1 MRISRTGR
9 AAAALLALA
18 VLLGGCARAREE
30 AGIQEPGVRA
40 GEAAPPSVEALD
52 ETPVTLRLYN
62 TLGERVSAEKA
73 EAYIHRTM
81 PNVTVEYTYEN
92 GAKVEN
98 AQLAA
103 LKGGGGPDILY
114 TQSYYN
120 YVQSGY
126 LLDLTA
132 EPYLKNYTTSALS
145 DIEVGG
151 KVYAL
156 PVGNGYISGL
166 LVNTRLLRELGY
178 EMPQTREAFIRLCRQ
193 VQADREKTGVRAFAL
208 NMLYDAS
215 SALASIP
222 FLIDAYTDGEYVQW
236 LMKYRADPE
245 AVSFD
250 TPAFTRVLGGVD
262 ALKELD
268 LSQSGDFLTNE
279 ITNMNE
285 VVRGEAL
292 MCSLSYVTYIQ
303 QFEQRALDVEGAPS
317 LRVGNGDG
325 TVRYVPVSDCEFV
338 PYRGTTPE
346 DRWLATNG
354 DWYLGINANITD
366 ASRLKACR
374 LYLEYIA
381 STEFA
386 PEIYARSVPVGATT
400 YYRRDDALRYDEY
413 EKRYPEIYECL
424 IENSVIKNP
433 CQFYGSDVFA
443 FALRHYLCGQKYYAG
458 LQGASTYRAID
469 GVGDI
474 LSALEEFRTTGSSR
488 YEVPNR
494 VVGYTRKAYSYVRM
508 YSRTNESALGNL
520 LADAL
525 RASTGAQIAVVNAGS
540 LTAGLKSGEIT
551 ESDLA
556 TAMLYGLSNHVVTVR
571 CKGENLLSILSSNNV
586 AGVVRAEKEGV
597 FGGLVI
603 PSGFTY
609 EMTYEPVE
617 GQEGALK
624 ARVSDVRLLSGEA
637 IDPEAYYTVTTTDYE
652 LGGIDQWH
660 AFTLLTRDKP
670 KALPEGIALYSAFD
684 AQDEEKCAFF
694 DLTVD
699 NYDELYPQIADWA
712 QNQPNIIEAVI
723 RYIEETSEDGVLP
736 PAVIDGRI
744 RVAGPPERIDP
755 AKNGV
760 DLS

>member
-1 MRISRTGR
+1 MRISRISR
-9 AAAALLALA
+9 AAAALLALT
-18 VLLGGCARAREE
+18 VLLGGCARARKETE
-30 AGIQEPGVRA
+30 NLGPGARA
-40 GEAAPPSVEALD
+40 GETVPPSAEALD
-52 ETPVTLRLYN
+52 ETPVTLRMYN
-62 TLGERVSAEKA
+62 TLGERVSTDAA
-73 EAYIHRTM
+73 EAYIRRTM
-81 PNVTVEYTYEN
+81 PNVSVEYTYEN
-92 GAKVEN
+92 GAKAEN

-103 LKGGGGPDILY
+103 LKCGGGPDILY

-132 EPYLKNYTTSALS
+132 EPYLKNYTTSALG

-156 PVGNGYISGL
+156 PIGNGYISGL

-178 EMPQTREAFIRLCRQ
+178 EMPQTQEAFIRLCRQ
-193 VQADREKTGVRAFAL
+193 VQADRERTGVRAFAL

-215 SALASIP
+215 AALASIP

-236 LMKYRADPE
+236 LTRYRADPE

-250 TPAFTRVLGGVD
+250 TPAFARVLDGVD
-262 ALKELD
+262 ALKELG
-268 LSQSGDFLTNE
+268 LSQSGDFLANE
-279 ITNMNE
+279 ITNVFE
-285 VVRGEAL
+285 VARGDAL
-292 MCSLSYVTYIQ
+292 MCSLSYTTYIQ
-303 QFEQRALDVEGAPS
+303 QFEQKALDVEGVPS
-317 LRVGNGDG
+317 IRVGNGDG
-325 TVRYVPVSDCEFV
+325 TVRYVPVSDCRLV
-338 PYRGTTPE
+338 PYRGRTPE
-346 DRWLATNG
+346 DRWLAANG

-366 ASRLKACR
+366 PSRLRACR
-374 LYLEYIA
+374 LYLEYVA

-413 EKRYPEIYECL
+413 EKRYPEIYACL
-424 IENSVIKNP
+424 VENSVIKNP
-433 CQFYGSDVFA
+433 CQFYGSDAFT

-474 LSALEEFRTTGSSR
+474 LSALEEFRTTGTSR
-488 YEVPNR
+488 YEVPDR
-494 VVGYTRKAYSYVRM
+494 VVGYTPKAYGYVRM

-586 AGVVRAEKEGV
+586 ASMVRAESEGV

-609 EMTYEPVE
+609 AMTYAPVE
-617 GQEGALK
+617 GREGALK
-624 ARVSDVRLLSGEA
+624 ARVEDVRLLSGEA
-637 IDPEAYYTVTTTDYE
+637 LDPEAYYTVTTTDYE
-652 LGGIDQWH
+652 LSGRDQWE
-660 AFTLLTRDKP
+660 ALTLLPGDRP
-670 KALPEGIALYSAFD
+670 QALPEGVALYSAFD
-684 AQDEEKCAFF
+684 ARDEDKCAFF

-723 RYIEETSEDGVLP
+723 HYIEETSEDGVLP
-736 PAVIDGRI
+736 PVEIDGRI
-744 RVAGPPERIDP
+744 RVVGPPERIDP